1 MDGPDHGQRFR
12 GGRKLSLLLYF
23 WQTSGAAPK
32 HGQLYRLK
40 GLQPDVAILAENSN
54 YDWWEALKLL
64 RPKTV
69 IIHHYDEWRTP
80 FSNGIPESNRR
91 RAERFAKLIKSVDDK
106 IRIIIPQF
114 FKPIMLD

>member
-1 MDGPDHGQRFR
+1 MGNAFVE
-12 GGRKLSLLLYF
+12 GGSFLYYF
-23 WQTSGAAPK
+23 TFGK
-32 HGQLYRLK
+32 HRVLHQSTGNFIEENLK
-40 GLQPDVAILAENSN
+40 GLQPDVALLAENSN
-54 YDWWEALKLL
+54 YDWSEALKML

-80 FSNGIPESNRR
+80 FANGIPESNRR

-114 FKPIMLD
+114 FKPIVLD